1 MSYAVGTPHYNLPQ
15 TTGNDKRDWFDTN
28 QAFLALDGDVYDAKT
43 TADSVAQDMSDVVQS
58 VENLGTRVGTAEG
71 DIDNLESGLATANE
85 NIGINA
91 TAIGNL
97 STQVGDV
104 KQDMKDAICSIEE
117 TSATAQYRHEVGTFF
132 WYNDTLY
139 KTTVL
144 IPVGNT
150 IVPNTN
156 CETTNVTT
164 ELIAIGGS
172 GLIDDTVTSS
182 SKVWSSQKVSNEL
195 SNKQNATDN
204 SLQTNSKQIVG
215 AINEVNS
222 ALCGTLKG
230 SQIGA
235 GSNTVSVANA
245 SKILCVVKKSNVV
258 LCTKYIPTAILSA
271 NDVIPLGANIQVFG
285 ESVADSSTAG
295 AVLRSD
301 QSFGWWTVKDESGTA
316 VTAIRINADSV
327 SKAGNAKLY
336 AGLSSAVDVNI
347 TYNGTDSYTLTSVAG
362 VDVYL
367 YA

>member
-28 QAFLALDGDVYDAKT
+28 QAFLALDGDVYGAKT

-58 VENLGTRVGTAEG
+58 VANLSTRVGTAEG

-97 STQVGDV
+97 STQLGDV
-104 KQDMKDAICSIEE
+104 KQDVKDAICSIEE

-164 ELIAIGGS
+164 ELLNGGGGS
-172 GLIDDTVTSS
+172 GVEIDDTSISTG
-182 SKVWSSQKVSNEL
+182 KVWSSSKT
-195 SNKQNATDN
+195 NA
-204 SLQTNSKQIVG
+204 
-215 AINEVNS
+215 E
-222 ALCGTLKG
+222 
-230 SQIGA
+230 
-235 GSNTVSVANA
+235 
-245 SKILCVVKKSNVV
+245 
-258 LCTKYIPTAILSA
+258 
-271 NDVIPLGANIQVFG
+271 IQ
-285 ESVADSSTAG
+285 G
-295 AVLRSD
+295 AV
-301 QSFGWWTVKDESGTA
+301 A
-316 VTAIRINADSV
+316 VQ
-327 SKAGNAKLY
+327 AGDTRYSNGKLQY
-336 AGLSSAVDVNI
+336 
-347 TYNGTDSYTLTSVAG
+347 YNGTSW
-362 VDVYL
+362 VDVQIGGTMPEL
-367 YA
+367 DFANAEVISTTQITTDKNGAIHGVIYASGGIDITVGNVVYHNGSTNPLPIDIDFIPAGTSISLSIAQAGTYAVKFIPYAE